1 MQKENRNRLILALV
15 LFFPVAM
22 FVAAFAFLSEDIP
35 LLPPLPAQNGY
46 TDLLKAGE
54 SVSDDTS
61 GADKMDQQRLA
72 RLVAGNAAA
81 LALARAAMSN
91 QCAVPMQ
98 FSTNYLMAHLDD
110 LARLKMLGLA
120 FVAEGRLAELQNR
133 TNDALHSYLD
143 VIRLGNDSSQGGALI
158 DELVGIALYQEGT
171 AHLQKIVPSLDSPS
185 CLHAAAELEGLDAQ
199 RQSWDDVILQ
209 EQVWSR
215 RTFVGLR
222 YELSRIME
230 RRTLSAMFQSAEK
243 KYVAA
248 EQEQRRL
255 IIALA
260 ARAYELD
267 KGKPPGS
274 AADLVPDYLHKI
286 PVDPITGANLN

>member
-1 MQKENRNRLILALV
+1 MQKENRNRLVLALV

-22 FVAAFAFLSEDIP
+22 FVAAFVFLSEDVP

-46 TDLLKAGE
+46 ADLLKAGE
-54 SVSDDTS
+54 SVSNDTS
-61 GADKMDQQRLA
+61 DANKMDQQGLT

-81 LALARAAMSN
+81 LASARAAMSN
-91 QCAVPMQ
+91 QCAIPMQ
-98 FSTNYLMAHLDD
+98 FSTNFIMVHLDD
-110 LARLKMLGLA
+110 LASLKMLGLA

-133 TNDALHSYLD
+133 PNDAVHSYLD
-143 VIRLGNDSSQGGALI
+143 VIRLGDDSSRGGALI

-171 AHLQKIVPSLDSPS
+171 AHLQKIVSQLDSAS
-185 CLHAAAELEGLDAQ
+185 CLHAAAELESLDAQ

-243 KYVAA
+243 KYISA
-248 EQEQRRL
+248 EQAQRQL

-260 ARAYELD
+260 ARAYGLD

-274 AADLVPDYLHKI
+274 TADLVPDYLKKI